1 MSIDKRKYLRPEIVA
16 SINNISL
23 RARLV
28 VEGYLTG
35 LHKSPY
41 HGFSVEFAEHR
52 AYGPGDELKHL
63 DWKLYGKTDRY
74 YIKQY
79 EEETNLRSYILL
91 DISKSMTY
99 ASHKISKLDYGSYL
113 ASALTYLMLSQ
124 RDAVSLTLFDEKTR
138 GYVPPHSTQSHL
150 NLILNKLDNLQ
161 SGNDT
166 KIAPTL
172 HELAEKIKKRGLVIL
187 ISDLLDEPD
196 EVLAG
201 LKHFRHKKHEVIVF
215 HLIDPKEK
223 DLDFSIRTRFYD
235 IETGEDITTE
245 PWQIRKAYKRVLEN
259 FQSNYTR
266 EMRKRNIDYIP
277 IETNK
282 PLDIV
287 LNHYLEKRR
296 VIS

>member
-1 MSIDKRKYLRPEIVA
+1 
-16 SINNISL
+16 
-23 RARLV
+23 
-28 VEGYLTG
+28 
-35 LHKSPY
+35 
-41 HGFSVEFAEHR
+41 
-52 AYGPGDELKHL
+52 
-63 DWKLYGKTDRY
+63 
-74 YIKQY
+74 
-79 EEETNLRSYILL
+79 
-91 DISKSMTY
+91 
-99 ASHKISKLDYGSYL
+99 
-113 ASALTYLMLSQ
+113 
-124 RDAVSLTLFDEKTR
+124 
-138 GYVPPHSTQSHL
+138 
-150 NLILNKLDNLQ
+150 
-161 SGNDT
+161 
-166 KIAPTL
+166 
-172 HELAEKIKKRGLVIL
+172 LVIL
-187 ISDLLDEPD
+187 ISDLLDEPN